1 MGLILVTPP
10 AAEPL
15 DRTELK
21 NSHVR
26 VTGTDDDT
34 YIDGLIAAA
43 RIVTETQTGR
53 SLITQTWQANFEG
66 FPSWRVLTLEKS
78 PIQSITHIKYY
89 DADDVLQTL
98 DSSLYTLDATVNPAR
113 IVLNYEGSWP
123 LTYSR
128 ADAVQITYDAGYGDD
143 RTDIPADLIH
153 AMRFLVAHWY
163 AQREPVRFGNVQVE
177 VPMTYEYL
185 VGPYRIYT

>member
-1 MGLILVTPP
+1 VGLTLVTPP
-10 AAEPL
+10 ATEPL

-21 NSHVR
+21 SSHLR
-26 VTGTDDDT
+26 VSGTDDDT
-34 YIDGLIAAA
+34 YLDGLIAAA
-43 RIVTETQTGR
+43 RIVTETQIGR
-53 SLITQTWQANFEG
+53 ALITQTWQANLEG

-98 DSSLYTLDATVNPAR
+98 DSSLYTLDVTVSPAR
-113 IVLNYEGSWP
+113 IVLNYGESWP

-128 ADAVQITYDAGYGDD
+128 ADAVQITYVAGYGDD
-143 RTDIPADLIH
+143 DTDIPADLIH